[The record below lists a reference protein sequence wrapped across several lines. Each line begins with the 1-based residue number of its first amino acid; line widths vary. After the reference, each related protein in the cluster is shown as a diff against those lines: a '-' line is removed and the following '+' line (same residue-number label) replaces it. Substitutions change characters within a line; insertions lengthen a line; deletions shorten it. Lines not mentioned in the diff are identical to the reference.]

1 MSIFD
6 KWNKAIDGEGLA
18 KDVKEVEKNGGT
30 ANYEE
35 VPVGEYEVKIDKM
48 ELKES
53 SKGDPMFSSWFKIVE
68 GDRKG
73 SLIFMNQI
81 ITRDFQIHIVNEF
94 LRSLGTEMVVEFD
107 GNYEHY
113 NNLIMDVM
121 ELIDGKSEFLLDYSE
136 NKKGFKQFKIKE
148 IFDV

>member
-30 ANYEE
+30 ANFEE
-35 VPVGEYEVKIDKM
+35 VPTGEYEVKIDKM

-53 SKGDPMFSSWFKIVE
+53 SKGDPMFSCWFKIVE
-68 GDRKG
+68 GERKN
-73 SLIFMNQI
+73 SLIFMNQV

-94 LRSLGTEMVVEFD
+94 LRSLGTEMAVEFD

-121 ELIDGKSEFLLDYSE
+121 ELIDGKNEFLLDYSE
-136 NKKGFKQFKIKE
+136 NKKGFKQYKIKE